1 MTDTGIAA
9 RRMEISDVERKSDR
23 LHRATTPERAS
34 QTPRRVGL
42 SPPPTSARARRAR
55 VVRFRSHSTR
65 PLSFARARSS
75 DHDVAIHR
83 VASKRRRRRRH
94 PRRLGSC
101 PRRARGVPGRERRRL
116 GPPLPQRFPGVP
128 VFVPADN
135 GALPAILAAVSN
147 KIWQFFRLYEKRFC
161 EEILMFS
168 IFRDLQN
175 HLTECSN
182 FGIFFFPIS
191 VVSTRY
197 SLVKT
202 SQTSISNGNGYEFYP

>member
-1 MTDTGIAA
+1 MTDTGDAA

-83 VASKRRRRRRH
+83 VASKRRRRRRR

-101 PRRARGVPGRERRRL
+101 PRRARGVPASRARARREARARFTRVRARGVRRRALGRQDQRPRRRRRRPRTLPGVAPGAEPHVRGALLLARERRHRRRRDVDRGGRQGDGPRRRRRL
-116 GPPLPQRFPGVP
+116 LQG
-128 VFVPADN
+128 
-135 GALPAILAAVSN
+135 
-147 KIWQFFRLYEKRFC
+147 
-161 EEILMFS
+161 EEH
-168 IFRDLQN
+168 R
-175 HLTECSN
+175 
-182 FGIFFFPIS
+182 
-191 VVSTRY
+191 
-197 SLVKT
+197 
-202 SQTSISNGNGYEFYP
+202 